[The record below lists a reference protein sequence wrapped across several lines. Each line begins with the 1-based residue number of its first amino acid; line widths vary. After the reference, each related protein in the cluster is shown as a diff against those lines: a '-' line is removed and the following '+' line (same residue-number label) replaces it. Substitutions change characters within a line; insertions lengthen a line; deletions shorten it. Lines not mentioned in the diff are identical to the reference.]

1 MKAKKIIATLLMLPM
16 LMVGCTKAGEKQ
28 SEEIGGT
35 IKVVTSRTDA
45 DKLFE
50 KIEEDFKKLYPN
62 VEDIVWE
69 SSADYDK
76 YIMTRMNTKDYGDVL
91 FLPFSMNGTPE
102 EYENYFEPLGTVDEL
117 KEKYI
122 DVTEADYNDVAY
134 GLPVALNSL
143 GIIYNEEVLKKAGVE
158 EMPTS
163 TEEFIEACKKI
174 KENTD
179 AIPFYTNYNKTL
191 GTWGGTLTS
200 YGGEQYRSA
209 MLEAGTGFKEGQP
222 IREIMDLFYGLASNG
237 LTEADPI
244 TGDFAKSLQ
253 MLADGEVA
261 MIMKGSQD
269 AKMIQELS
277 TNGSKINI
285 APLPVKFNGQTSI
298 AFGAPSVIVMNKNS
312 ENKAT
317 AKAFLEFFISAQ
329 SGYADDLGGMSPN
342 KEDLTAEQKEMFEK
356 NNIVLTSSTETP
368 EIDSK
373 YAAITNEVGV
383 GRLTDV
389 LQKVINIGLYPN
401 ENESYIDYVNSL
413 EAKWEAA
420 AKANE

>member
-1 MKAKKIIATLLMLPM
+1 MKAKKLIATLLMLPI

-28 SEEIGGT
+28 SKEIGGI

-62 VEDIVWE
+62 VEDIIWE

-91 FLPFSMNGTPE
+91 FLPFTMNGTPE
-102 EYENYFEPLGTVDEL
+102 EYENYFEPLGKVDEL

-200 YGGEQYRSA
+200 YGGEKYRSA
-209 MLEAGTGFKEGQP
+209 MLEAGTAFKEGQP

-277 TNGSKINI
+277 TNGSKISI

-298 AFGAPSVIVMNKNS
+298 AFGAPSVIGINKNS

-317 AKAFLEFFISAQ
+317 AKAFLDFFISAK

-342 KEDLTAEQKEMFEK
+342 KEDLNAEQKEIFEK
-356 NNIVLTSSTETP
+356 NNIVLTASTETP
-368 EIDSK
+368 EIDTK
-373 YAAITNEVGV
+373 YATIANEVGV

-401 ENESYIDYVNSL
+401 QNESYIDYINSL
-413 EAKWEAA
+413 ESKWEAA

>member
-1 MKAKKIIATLLMLPM
+1 MKAKKIIASLLMLPI
-16 LMVGCTKAGEKQ
+16 LMVGCKSKEEKKDN
-28 SEEIGGT
+28 EIGGT

-45 DKLFE
+45 DELFE

-62 VEDIVWE
+62 VEDIIWE

-91 FLPFSMNGTPE
+91 FLPFTMNGNPE
-102 EYENYFEPLGTVDEL
+102 EYENYFEPLGSVAEL
-117 KEKYI
+117 EKKYI
-122 DVTEADYNDVAY
+122 DVTEFDYNDVAY

-200 YGGEQYRSA
+200 YGGEEYRSE
-209 MLEAGTGFKEGQP
+209 MLKVGTAFKEGQP
-222 IREIMDLFYGLASNG
+222 IREIMDLFYELSSNG

-244 TGDFAKSLQ
+244 TGDFNKSLQ
-253 MLADGEVA
+253 MLADGKVA

-277 TNGSKINI
+277 TNGSTINI

-298 AFGAPSVIVMNKNS
+298 AFGAPSVVGINKNS

-329 SGYADDLGGMSPN
+329 SGYADDLGGISPN
-342 KEDLTAEQKEMFEK
+342 REDLNDEQKEIFE
-356 NNIVLTSSTETP
+356 NSNIVLTSATETP
-368 EIDSK
+368 EIDTK
-373 YAAITNEVGV
+373 YSAIANEVGV

-401 ENESYIDYVNSL
+401 QNESYIDYVNSL

-420 AKANE
+420 VKANE

>member
-16 LMVGCTKAGEKQ
+16 LMVGCTKANEKQ
-28 SEEIGGT
+28 NEEIGGT

-102 EYENYFEPLGTVDEL
+102 EYENYFEPLGKVDEL

-134 GLPVALNSL
+134 GLPVALNTL

-200 YGGEQYRSA
+200 YGGEEYRSA

-298 AFGAPSVIVMNKNS
+298 AFGAPSVIGINKNS

-317 AKAFLEFFISAQ
+317 AKAFLDFFISAK

-342 KEDLTAEQKEMFEK
+342 KEDLTAEQKEMIEK
-356 NNIVLTSSTETP
+356 NNIVLTAAPAAP
-368 EIDSK
+368 EVDAK
-373 YAAITNEVGV
+373 YTAIANEVGV

-401 ENESYIDYVNSL
+401 QNESYNDYVNSL

>member
-1 MKAKKIIATLLMLPM
+1 MKAKKIISTLLMLPM

-143 GIIYNEEVLKKAGVE
+143 GIIYNEEVLKKAGIE

-222 IREIMDLFYGLASNG
+222 IRQIMDLFYGLASNG

-285 APLPVKFNGQTSI
+285 APLPVKFNGQTSV
-298 AFGAPSVIVMNKNS
+298 AFGAPSVVVMNKNS

-342 KEDLTAEQKEMFEK
+342 KEDLNSKQKEMLEK

>member
-1 MKAKKIIATLLMLPM
+1 MKAKKIISTLLMLPI
-16 LMVGCTKAGEKQ
+16 LMVGCSKAEEKK
-28 SEEIGGT
+28 SDEIGGT

-50 KIEEDFKKLYPN
+50 KIEEDFKKLYPS

-69 SSADYDK
+69 SAADYDN

-91 FLPFSMNGTPE
+91 FLPFTMNGTPE
-102 EYENYFEPLGTVDEL
+102 EYENYFEPLGKVDEL
-117 KEKYI
+117 EEKYI
-122 DVTEADYNDVAY
+122 DVTEADYNGIAY
-134 GLPVALNSL
+134 GLPAAVNSL

-158 EMPTS
+158 SMPTT
-163 TEEFIEACKKI
+163 TEEMVEVAKKV
-174 KENTD
+174 KEKTD

-200 YGGEQYRSA
+200 YGGEQYRSE
-209 MLEAGTGFKEGQP
+209 MLKAGTAFKEGQP
-222 IREIMDLFYGLASNG
+222 IREVMDLFYELSSNG
-237 LTEADPI
+237 LIEEDPV

-253 MLADGEVA
+253 MLADGKVA

-269 AKMIQELS
+269 AKMIQDLS

-298 AFGAPSVIVMNKNS
+298 AFGAPSVIGINKNS

-329 SGYADDLGGMSPN
+329 SGYADDLGGMSPS
-342 KEDLTAEQKEMFEK
+342 KEDLTDEQKEIFEK
-356 NNIVLTSSTETP
+356 NNIILTVPTETP
-368 EIDSK
+368 EVDAK
-373 YAAITNEVGV
+373 YTAIANEVGV

-389 LQKVINIGLYPN
+389 LQKVINIGMYPN
-401 ENESYIDYVNSL
+401 QNESYSDYINSL

-420 AKANE
+420 VKANE

>member
-1 MKAKKIIATLLMLPM
+1 MKAKKIISTLLMLPM
-16 LMVGCTKAGEKQ
+16 FMVGCTKANEKQ

-200 YGGEQYRSA
+200 YGGEEYRSA

-329 SGYADDLGGMSPN
+329 SGYAEDLGGMSPN

-420 AKANE
+420 VKANE

>member
-16 LMVGCTKAGEKQ
+16 FMVGCTKAGEKQ

-179 AIPFYTNYNKTL
+179 SIPFYTNYNKTL

>member
-1 MKAKKIIATLLMLPM
+1 MKAKKIISTLLMLPI
-16 LMVGCTKAGEKQ
+16 LMVGCSKAEEKK
-28 SEEIGGT
+28 SDEIGGT

-50 KIEEDFKKLYPN
+50 KIEEDFKKLYPS

-69 SSADYDK
+69 SAADYDN

-91 FLPFSMNGTPE
+91 FLPFTMNGTPE
-102 EYENYFEPLGTVDEL
+102 EYENYFEPLGKVDEL
-117 KEKYI
+117 EEKYI
-122 DVTEADYNDVAY
+122 DVTEADYNGIAY
-134 GLPVALNSL
+134 GLPAAVNSL

-158 EMPTS
+158 SMPTT
-163 TEEFIEACKKI
+163 TEEMVEVAKKV

-200 YGGEQYRSA
+200 YGGEQYRSE
-209 MLEAGTGFKEGQP
+209 MLKAGTAFKEGQP
-222 IREIMDLFYGLASNG
+222 IREVMDLFYELSSNG
-237 LTEADPI
+237 LIEEDPV

-253 MLADGEVA
+253 MLADGKVA

-269 AKMIQELS
+269 AKMIQDLS

-298 AFGAPSVIVMNKNS
+298 AFGAPSVIGINKNS

-329 SGYADDLGGMSPN
+329 SGYADDLGGMSPS
-342 KEDLTAEQKEMFEK
+342 KEDLTDEQKEMFEK
-356 NNIVLTSSTETP
+356 NNIILTVPTETP
-368 EIDSK
+368 EVDAK
-373 YAAITNEVGV
+373 YTAIANEVGV

-389 LQKVINIGLYPN
+389 LQKVINIGMYPN
-401 ENESYIDYVNSL
+401 QNESYSDYINSL

-420 AKANE
+420 VKANE

>member
-16 LMVGCTKAGEKQ
+16 FMVGCTKANEKK

-209 MLEAGTGFKEGQP
+209 MLEA
-222 IREIMDLFYGLASNG
+222 
-237 LTEADPI
+237 
-244 TGDFAKSLQ
+244 
-253 MLADGEVA
+253 
-261 MIMKGSQD
+261 
-269 AKMIQELS
+269 
-277 TNGSKINI
+277 
-285 APLPVKFNGQTSI
+285 
-298 AFGAPSVIVMNKNS
+298 
-312 ENKAT
+312 
-317 AKAFLEFFISAQ
+317 
-329 SGYADDLGGMSPN
+329 
-342 KEDLTAEQKEMFEK
+342 
-356 NNIVLTSSTETP
+356 
-368 EIDSK
+368 
-373 YAAITNEVGV
+373 
-383 GRLTDV
+383 
-389 LQKVINIGLYPN
+389 
-401 ENESYIDYVNSL
+401 
-413 EAKWEAA
+413 
-420 AKANE
+420 

>member
-1 MKAKKIIATLLMLPM
+1 MKAKKIISTLLMLPI
-16 LMVGCTKAGEKQ
+16 LMVGCSKAEEKK
-28 SEEIGGT
+28 SDEIGGT

-50 KIEEDFKKLYPN
+50 KIEEDFKKLYPS

-69 SSADYDK
+69 SAADYDN

-91 FLPFSMNGTPE
+91 FLPFTMNGTPE
-102 EYENYFEPLGTVDEL
+102 EYENYFEPLGKVDEL
-117 KEKYI
+117 EEKYI
-122 DVTEADYNDVAY
+122 DVTEADYNGIAY
-134 GLPVALNSL
+134 GLPAAVNSL

-158 EMPTS
+158 SMPTT
-163 TEEFIEACKKI
+163 TEEMVEVAKKV
-174 KENTD
+174 KEKTD

-200 YGGEQYRSA
+200 YGGEQYRSE
-209 MLEAGTGFKEGQP
+209 MLKAGTAFKEGQP
-222 IREIMDLFYGLASNG
+222 IREVMDLFYELSSNG
-237 LTEADPI
+237 LIEEDPV

-253 MLADGEVA
+253 MLADGKVA

-269 AKMIQELS
+269 AKMIQDLS

-298 AFGAPSVIVMNKNS
+298 AFGAPSVIGINKNS

-329 SGYADDLGGMSPN
+329 SGYADDLGGMSPS
-342 KEDLTAEQKEMFEK
+342 KEDLTDEQKEMFEK
-356 NNIVLTSSTETP
+356 NNIILTVPTETP
-368 EIDSK
+368 EVDAK
-373 YAAITNEVGV
+373 YTAIANEVGV

-389 LQKVINIGLYPN
+389 LQKVINIGMYPN
-401 ENESYIDYVNSL
+401 QNESYSDYINSL

-420 AKANE
+420 VKANE

>member
-16 LMVGCTKAGEKQ
+16 LMVGCTKANEKQ
-28 SEEIGGT
+28 NEEIGGT

-102 EYENYFEPLGTVDEL
+102 EYENYFEPLGKVDEL

-134 GLPVALNSL
+134 GLPVALNTL
-143 GIIYNEEVLKKAGVE
+143 GIIYNEEVLKKVGVE

-200 YGGEQYRSA
+200 YGGEEYRSA

-298 AFGAPSVIVMNKNS
+298 AFGAPSVIGINKNS

-317 AKAFLEFFISAQ
+317 AKAFLDFFISAK

-342 KEDLTAEQKEMFEK
+342 KEDLTAEQKEMIEK
-356 NNIVLTSSTETP
+356 NNIVLTAAPAAP
-368 EIDSK
+368 EVDAK
-373 YAAITNEVGV
+373 YTAIANEVGV

-401 ENESYIDYVNSL
+401 QNESYNDYVNSL

>member
-16 LMVGCTKAGEKQ
+16 FMVGCTKAGEKQ

-102 EYENYFEPLGTVDEL
+102 EYENYFESLGTVDEL

-134 GLPVALNSL
+134 GLPVALNTL
-143 GIIYNEEVLKKAGVE
+143 GIIYNEEVLNKAGVE

-237 LTEADPI
+237 FTEPDPV

-277 TNGSKINI
+277 TNGNKINI

-298 AFGAPSVIVMNKNS
+298 AFGAPSVIGINKNS

-317 AKAFLEFFISAQ
+317 AKAFLEFFISAK
-329 SGYADDLGGMSPN
+329 SGYADDLGGISPS
-342 KEDLTAEQKEMFEK
+342 KEDLTAEQKEIFEK
-356 NNIVLTSSTETP
+356 NNIVMTSATEAP
-368 EIDSK
+368 EIDAK
-373 YAAITNEVGV
+373 YAAIANEVGV

-401 ENESYIDYVNSL
+401 QNESYSDYVNSL

>member
-28 SEEIGGT
+28 SKEIGGT

-317 AKAFLEFFISAQ
+317 AKAFLEFFISAK
-329 SGYADDLGGMSPN
+329 SGYADDLGGMSPS
-342 KEDLTAEQKEMFEK
+342 KEDLTAEQKEMFEN

-413 EAKWEAA
+413 ESKWEAA

>member
-1 MKAKKIIATLLMLPM
+1 MKAKKIISTLLMLPM

-200 YGGEQYRSA
+200 YGGEEYRSA

>member
-1 MKAKKIIATLLMLPM
+1 MKAKKIIVTLMMLPM
-16 LMVGCTKAGEKQ
+16 LMVGCKSTDKKQ

-45 DKLFE
+45 DELFE

-62 VEDIVWE
+62 VEDIIWE
-69 SSADYDK
+69 SSSDYDK

-91 FLPFSMNGTPE
+91 FVPFTMNGTPE
-102 EYENYFEPLGTVDEL
+102 EYENYFEPLGSVDEL
-117 KEKYI
+117 KDKYI
-122 DVTEADYNDVAY
+122 DVTEADYNDVVY
-134 GLPVALNSL
+134 GLPAVLNSL

-200 YGGEQYRSA
+200 YGGEKYRSA
-209 MLEAGTGFKEGQP
+209 MLEAGTAFKEGQP
-222 IREIMDLFYGLASNG
+222 IREIMDLFYELSSNG
-237 LTEADPI
+237 LTEPDPI

-277 TNGSKINI
+277 TNGNKINI
-285 APLPVKFNGQTSI
+285 ASLPVKFNGQTSI
-298 AFGAPSVIVMNKNS
+298 AFGAPSVIGINKNS

-329 SGYADDLGGMSPN
+329 SGYADDLGGISPN
-342 KEDLTAEQKEMFEK
+342 KEDLNAEQKEIFEK
-356 NNIVLTSSTETP
+356 NNIVMTSATETP
-368 EIDSK
+368 EIDAK
-373 YAAITNEVGV
+373 YSAIANEVGV

-401 ENESYIDYVNSL
+401 QNESYTDYVNSL

>member
-1 MKAKKIIATLLMLPM
+1 MKAKKIIASLLMLPI
-16 LMVGCTKAGEKQ
+16 LMVGCKSKEEKKTD
-28 SEEIGGT
+28 EIGVT

-45 DKLFE
+45 DELFA

-69 SSADYDK
+69 SSSDYDK
-76 YIMTRMNTKDYGDVL
+76 YISTRMNTKDYGDVL
-91 FLPFSMNGTPE
+91 FIPFTMNGTPE
-102 EYENYFEPLGTVDEL
+102 EYENYFEALGSVSEL
-117 KEKYI
+117 EEKYI
-122 DVTEADYNDVAY
+122 DVTEADYNDIAY

-158 EMPTS
+158 EIPTS
-163 TEEFIEACKKI
+163 TEEFVEACKKI

-200 YGGEQYRSA
+200 YGGEQYRSE
-209 MLEAGTGFKEGQP
+209 MLKAGTAFKEGQP
-222 IREIMDLFYGLASNG
+222 IREIMDLFYELSSNG
-237 LTEADPI
+237 LTEPDPI
-244 TGDFAKSLQ
+244 TGDFNKSLQ
-253 MLADGEVA
+253 MLADGQVA

-269 AKMIQELS
+269 AKMIQGLTS
-277 TNGSKINI
+277 NDSKISI
-285 APLPVKFNGQTSI
+285 ASLPVKFNGQTSI
-298 AFGAPSVIVMNKNS
+298 AFGAPSVIGINKNS

-317 AKAFLEFFISAQ
+317 AKAFLEFFISAE
-329 SGYADDLGGMSPN
+329 SGYAEDLGGMSPS
-342 KEDLTAEQKEMFEK
+342 KEDLSDEQKEIFEK
-356 NNIVLTSSTETP
+356 NNIVLTSATETP
-368 EIDSK
+368 EIDAK
-373 YAAITNEVGV
+373 YAAIANEVGV

-401 ENESYIDYVNSL
+401 QNESYTDYVNSL

-420 AKANE
+420 VKVNE

>member
-1 MKAKKIIATLLMLPM
+1 MKAKKIISTLLMLPI
-16 LMVGCTKAGEKQ
+16 LMVGCSKAEEKK
-28 SEEIGGT
+28 SDEIGGT

-50 KIEEDFKKLYPN
+50 KIEEDFKKLYPS

-69 SSADYDK
+69 SAADYDN

-91 FLPFSMNGTPE
+91 FLPFTMNGTPE
-102 EYENYFEPLGTVDEL
+102 EYENYFEPLGKVDEL
-117 KEKYI
+117 EEKYI
-122 DVTEADYNDVAY
+122 DVTEADYNGIAY
-134 GLPVALNSL
+134 GLPAAVNSL

-158 EMPTS
+158 SMPTT
-163 TEEFIEACKKI
+163 TEEMVEVAKKV

-200 YGGEQYRSA
+200 YGGEQYRSE
-209 MLEAGTGFKEGQP
+209 MLKAGTAFKEGQP
-222 IREIMDLFYGLASNG
+222 IREVMDLFYELSSNG
-237 LTEADPI
+237 LIEEDPV

-253 MLADGEVA
+253 MLADGKVA

-269 AKMIQELS
+269 AKMIQDLS

-285 APLPVKFNGQTSI
+285 APLPVKLNGQTSI
-298 AFGAPSVIVMNKNS
+298 AFGAPSVIGINKNS

-329 SGYADDLGGMSPN
+329 SGYADDLGGMSPS
-342 KEDLTAEQKEMFEK
+342 KEDLTDEQKEIFEK
-356 NNIVLTSSTETP
+356 NNIILTVPTETP
-368 EIDSK
+368 EVDAK
-373 YAAITNEVGV
+373 YTAIANEVGV

-389 LQKVINIGLYPN
+389 LQKVINIGMYPN
-401 ENESYIDYVNSL
+401 QNESYSDYINSL

-420 AKANE
+420 VKANE

>member
-1 MKAKKIIATLLMLPM
+1 MKARKIISTLLMLPI
-16 LMVGCTKAGEKQ
+16 LMVGCAKAEEKKND
-28 SEEIGGT
+28 EIGGT

-50 KIEEDFKKLYPN
+50 KMEEDFKKLYPS
-62 VEDIVWE
+62 VEDIIWE
-69 SSADYDK
+69 SAADYDN

-91 FLPFSMNGTPE
+91 FLPFTMNGTPE
-102 EYENYFEPLGTVDEL
+102 EYENYFEPLGKVEEL
-117 KEKYI
+117 EEKYI
-122 DVTEADYNDVAY
+122 DVTEADYDGISY
-134 GLPVALNSL
+134 GLPAAVNSL

-158 EMPTS
+158 SMPTS
-163 TEEFIEACKKI
+163 TEEMIEAAKKV

-200 YGGEQYRSA
+200 YGGEQYRSE
-209 MLEAGTGFKEGQP
+209 MLNVGTAFKEGQP
-222 IREIMDLFYGLASNG
+222 IREIMDLFYELSSNG
-237 LTEADPI
+237 LIEEDPV

-253 MLADGEVA
+253 MLADGKVA

-269 AKMIQELS
+269 AKMIQGLS
-277 TNGSKINI
+277 TNNSKINI

-298 AFGAPSVIVMNKNS
+298 AFGAPSVIGINKNS

-317 AKAFLEFFISAQ
+317 AKAFLDFFISAK
-329 SGYADDLGGMSPN
+329 SGYADDLGGMSPS
-342 KEDLTAEQKEMFEK
+342 KEDLTDEQKVMFEN
-356 NNIVLTSSTETP
+356 NNIILTVPTETP
-368 EIDSK
+368 EVDAK
-373 YAAITNEVGV
+373 YTAIANEVGV

-389 LQKVINIGLYPN
+389 LQKVINIGMYPN
-401 ENESYIDYVNSL
+401 QNESYSDYINSL

-420 AKANE
+420 VKANE

>member
-1 MKAKKIIATLLMLPM
+1 MKAKKIIASLLMLPI
-16 LMVGCTKAGEKQ
+16 LMVGCKSKEEKKTD
-28 SEEIGGT
+28 EIGGT

-45 DKLFE
+45 DELFA
-50 KIEEDFKKLYPN
+50 KIKEDFKKLYPN

-69 SSADYDK
+69 SSSDYDK
-76 YIMTRMNTKDYGDVL
+76 YISTRMNTKDYGDVL
-91 FLPFSMNGTPE
+91 FIPFTMNGTPE
-102 EYENYFEPLGTVDEL
+102 EYENYFEALGSVSEL
-117 KEKYI
+117 EEKYI
-122 DVTEADYNDVAY
+122 DVTEADYNDIAY

-200 YGGEQYRSA
+200 YGGEQYRSE
-209 MLEAGTGFKEGQP
+209 MLKAGTAFKEGQP
-222 IREIMDLFYGLASNG
+222 IREIMDLFYELSSNG
-237 LTEADPI
+237 LTEPDPI
-244 TGDFAKSLQ
+244 TGDFNKSLQ
-253 MLADGEVA
+253 MLADGQVA

-269 AKMIQELS
+269 AKMIQGLTS
-277 TNGSKINI
+277 NGSKISI
-285 APLPVKFNGQTSI
+285 ASLPVKFNGQTSI
-298 AFGAPSVIVMNKNS
+298 AFGAPSVIGINKNS

-317 AKAFLEFFISAQ
+317 AKAFLEFFISAA
-329 SGYADDLGGMSPN
+329 SGYAEDLGGMSPS
-342 KEDLTAEQKEMFEK
+342 KEDLSDEQKEIFEK
-356 NNIVLTSSTETP
+356 NNIVLTSATETP
-368 EIDSK
+368 EIDAK
-373 YAAITNEVGV
+373 YAAISNEVGV

-401 ENESYIDYVNSL
+401 QNESYTDYVNSL

-420 AKANE
+420 VKANE

>member
-1 MKAKKIIATLLMLPM
+1 MKAKKIISTLLMLPM
-16 LMVGCTKAGEKQ
+16 FMVGCTKANEKQ
-28 SEEIGGT
+28 SKEIGGT

-200 YGGEQYRSA
+200 YGGEEYRSA

-312 ENKAT
+312 ENKST

>member
-16 LMVGCTKAGEKQ
+16 LMVGCTKANEKQ
-28 SEEIGGT
+28 NEEIGGT

-102 EYENYFEPLGTVDEL
+102 EYENYFEPLGKVDEL

-134 GLPVALNSL
+134 GLPVALNTL

-200 YGGEQYRSA
+200 YGGEEYRSA

-298 AFGAPSVIVMNKNS
+298 AFGAPSVIGINKNS

-317 AKAFLEFFISAQ
+317 AKAFLDFFISAK

-342 KEDLTAEQKEMFEK
+342 KEDLTAEQKEMLEK
-356 NNIVLTSSTETP
+356 NNIVLTAAPAAP
-368 EIDSK
+368 EVDAK
-373 YAAITNEVGV
+373 YTAIANEVGV

-401 ENESYIDYVNSL
+401 QNESYNDYVNSL

>member
-16 LMVGCTKAGEKQ
+16 FMVGCTKAGEKQ

-200 YGGEQYRSA
+200 YGGEEYRSA

>member
-1 MKAKKIIATLLMLPM
+1 MKAKKIIASLLMLPI
-16 LMVGCTKAGEKQ
+16 LMVGCKSKEEKKND
-28 SEEIGGT
+28 EIGGT

-45 DKLFE
+45 DELFE

-69 SSADYDK
+69 SAADDDK
-76 YIMTRMNTKDYGDVL
+76 YIATRMNTKDYGDVL
-91 FLPFSMNGTPE
+91 FIPFTMNGTPE
-102 EYENYFEPLGTVDEL
+102 EYENYFEGLGSVSEL
-117 KEKYI
+117 EEKYI

-200 YGGEQYRSA
+200 YGGEEYRSE
-209 MLEAGTGFKEGQP
+209 MLKAGTGFKEGQP
-222 IREIMDLFYGLASNG
+222 IREIMDLFYELASNG
-237 LTEADPI
+237 LTEPDPI
-244 TGDFAKSLQ
+244 TGDFNKSLQ
-253 MLADGEVA
+253 MLADGKVA

-269 AKMIQELS
+269 AKMIQGLTS
-277 TNGSKINI
+277 NGSKISI
-285 APLPVKFNGQTSI
+285 ASLPVKFNGQTSI
-298 AFGAPSVIVMNKNS
+298 AFGAPSVIGINKNS

-317 AKAFLEFFISAQ
+317 AKAFLEFFISAE
-329 SGYADDLGGMSPN
+329 SGYAEDLGGISPN
-342 KEDLTAEQKEMFEK
+342 REDLTAEQKEIFEK
-356 NNIVLTSSTETP
+356 NNIVLTSATETP
-368 EIDSK
+368 EIDAK
-373 YAAITNEVGV
+373 YAAIAKEVGV

-401 ENESYIDYVNSL
+401 QNESYTDYVNSL

-420 AKANE
+420 VKANE

>member
-1 MKAKKIIATLLMLPM
+1 
-16 LMVGCTKAGEKQ
+16 
-28 SEEIGGT
+28 
-35 IKVVTSRTDA
+35 
-45 DKLFE
+45 
-50 KIEEDFKKLYPN
+50 
-62 VEDIVWE
+62 
-69 SSADYDK
+69 
-76 YIMTRMNTKDYGDVL
+76 
-91 FLPFSMNGTPE
+91 
-102 EYENYFEPLGTVDEL
+102 
-117 KEKYI
+117 
-122 DVTEADYNDVAY
+122 
-134 GLPVALNSL
+134 
-143 GIIYNEEVLKKAGVE
+143 
-158 EMPTS
+158 
-163 TEEFIEACKKI
+163 
-174 KENTD
+174 
-179 AIPFYTNYNKTL
+179 
-191 GTWGGTLTS
+191 
-200 YGGEQYRSA
+200 
-209 MLEAGTGFKEGQP
+209 
-222 IREIMDLFYGLASNG
+222 
-237 LTEADPI
+237 
-244 TGDFAKSLQ
+244 
-253 MLADGEVA
+253 
-261 MIMKGSQD
+261 
-269 AKMIQELS
+269 
-277 TNGSKINI
+277 GSKINI

-312 ENKAT
+312 ENKST

>member
-1 MKAKKIIATLLMLPM
+1 MKAKKIIASLLMLPI
-16 LMVGCTKAGEKQ
+16 LMVGCKSKEEKNNN
-28 SEEIGGT
+28 EIGGT

-69 SSADYDK
+69 SSSDYDK

-91 FLPFSMNGTPE
+91 FLPFTMNGTPE
-102 EYENYFEPLGTVDEL
+102 EYENYFESLGSVSEL
-117 KEKYI
+117 EKKYI
-122 DVTEADYNDVAY
+122 DVTEFDYNDNVY

-143 GIIYNEEVLKKAGVE
+143 GIIYNEEVLKKAGIE
-158 EMPTS
+158 QMPTS

-200 YGGEQYRSA
+200 YGGEKYRSE
-209 MLEAGTGFKEGQP
+209 MLKAGTAFKEGQP
-222 IREIMDLFYGLASNG
+222 IREIMDLFYELSSNG
-237 LTEADPI
+237 LIEPDPI
-244 TGDFAKSLQ
+244 TGDFNKSLQ
-253 MLADGEVA
+253 MLADGKVA

-269 AKMIQELS
+269 AKMIQGLS
-277 TNGSKINI
+277 SNGNKINI
-285 APLPVKFNGQTSI
+285 ASLPVKFNGKTSI
-298 AFGAPSVIVMNKNS
+298 AFGAPSVVGINKNS
-312 ENKAT
+312 KNKAT
-317 AKAFLEFFISAQ
+317 AKAFLEFFISAK
-329 SGYADDLGGMSPN
+329 SGYADDLGGISPN
-342 KEDLTAEQKEMFEK
+342 REELNAEQKEIFEK
-356 NNIVLTSSTETP
+356 NNIVLTSATETP
-368 EIDSK
+368 EIDAK
-373 YAAITNEVGV
+373 YAAIANEVGV

-401 ENESYIDYVNSL
+401 QNESYTDYVNSL

>member
-1 MKAKKIIATLLMLPM
+1 MKRKKIIAALMMLPI
-16 LMVGCTKAGEKQ
+16 LMVGCKKTEENK

-45 DKLFE
+45 DELFE
-50 KIEEDFKKLYPN
+50 KIEEDFKALYPS

-69 SSADYDK
+69 SASDYDQ

-91 FLPFSMNGTPE
+91 FVPFTMNGTPE
-102 EYENYFEPLGTVDEL
+102 EYENYFEALGTVKEL
-117 KEKYI
+117 EEKYI

-134 GLPVALNSL
+134 GLPAAINTL

-200 YGGEQYRSA
+200 YGGDNYRSA
-209 MLEAGTGFKEGQP
+209 MLEAGTAFKEGQP
-222 IREIMDLFYGLASNG
+222 IREIMDLFYELTSNG

-269 AKMIQELS
+269 AKMIQSLS
-277 TNGSKINI
+277 TNNSTIKLS
-285 APLPVKFNGQTSI
+285 PLPVKFNGQTSVAI
-298 AFGAPSVIVMNKNS
+298 GAPSVVGINKNS

-317 AKAFLEFFISAQ
+317 AKAYLELFISAQ
-329 SGYADDLGGMSPN
+329 SGYADDLGGLSPS
-342 KEDLTAEQKEMFEK
+342 KEDLNEEQREIFE
-356 NNIVLTSSTETP
+356 NSNIVMTSATETP
-368 EIDSK
+368 EIDAK
-373 YAAITNEVGV
+373 YAAIANEVGV

-401 ENESYIDYVNSL
+401 QNESYTDYVNSL

>member
-16 LMVGCTKAGEKQ
+16 LMVGCTKANEKQ
-28 SEEIGGT
+28 NEEIGGT

-91 FLPFSMNGTPE
+91 FLPFSMSGTPE
-102 EYENYFEPLGTVDEL
+102 EYENYFEPLGKVDEL

-134 GLPVALNSL
+134 GLPVALNTL
-143 GIIYNEEVLKKAGVE
+143 GIIYNEEVLKKVGVE

-200 YGGEQYRSA
+200 YGGEEYRSA

-298 AFGAPSVIVMNKNS
+298 AFGAPSVIGINKNS

-317 AKAFLEFFISAQ
+317 AKAFLDFFISAK

-342 KEDLTAEQKEMFEK
+342 KEDLTAEQKEMLEK
-356 NNIVLTSSTETP
+356 NNIVLTAAPAAP
-368 EIDSK
+368 EVDAK
-373 YAAITNEVGV
+373 YTAIANEVGV

-401 ENESYIDYVNSL
+401 QNESYNDYVNSL

>member
-16 LMVGCTKAGEKQ
+16 LMVGCTKANEKQ
-28 SEEIGGT
+28 NEEIGGT

-91 FLPFSMNGTPE
+91 FLPFSMSGTPE
-102 EYENYFEPLGTVDEL
+102 EYENYFEPLGKVDEL

-134 GLPVALNSL
+134 GLPVALNTL

-200 YGGEQYRSA
+200 YGGEEYRSA

-298 AFGAPSVIVMNKNS
+298 AFGAPSVIGINKNS

-317 AKAFLEFFISAQ
+317 AKAFLDFFISAK

-342 KEDLTAEQKEMFEK
+342 KEDLTAEQKEMLEK
-356 NNIVLTSSTETP
+356 NNIVLTAAPAAP
-368 EIDSK
+368 EVDAK
-373 YAAITNEVGV
+373 YTAIANEVGV

-401 ENESYIDYVNSL
+401 QNESYNDYVNSL

>member
-298 AFGAPSVIVMNKNS
+298 AFGASSVIVMNKNS

-329 SGYADDLGGMSPN
+329 SGYADDLGGMSPS
-342 KEDLTAEQKEMFEK
+342 KEDLTAEQKEMFEN

-413 EAKWEAA
+413 ESKWEAA

>member
-16 LMVGCTKAGEKQ
+16 LMVGCTKANEKQ
-28 SEEIGGT
+28 NEEIGGT

-91 FLPFSMNGTPE
+91 FLPFSMSGTPE
-102 EYENYFEPLGTVDEL
+102 EYENYFEPLGKVDEL

-134 GLPVALNSL
+134 GLPVALNTL
-143 GIIYNEEVLKKAGVE
+143 GIIYNEEVLKKVGVE

-200 YGGEQYRSA
+200 YGGEEYRSA

-298 AFGAPSVIVMNKNS
+298 AFGAPSVIGINKNS

-317 AKAFLEFFISAQ
+317 AKAFLDFFISAK

-342 KEDLTAEQKEMFEK
+342 KEDLTAEQKEMIEK
-356 NNIVLTSSTETP
+356 NNIVLTAAPAAP
-368 EIDSK
+368 EVDAK
-373 YAAITNEVGV
+373 YTAIANEVGV

-401 ENESYIDYVNSL
+401 QNESYNDYVNSL

>member
-1 MKAKKIIATLLMLPM
+1 MKAKKIIAGLLMLPI
-16 LMVGCTKAGEKQ
+16 LMVGCKSKEEKKDN
-28 SEEIGGT
+28 EIGGT

-45 DKLFE
+45 DKLFG

-69 SSADYDK
+69 SSSDYDK

-91 FLPFSMNGTPE
+91 FLPFTMNGTPE
-102 EYENYFEPLGTVDEL
+102 EYENYFESLGSVSEL
-117 KEKYI
+117 EEKYI
-122 DVTEADYNDVAY
+122 DVTEFDYNDVVY
-134 GLPVALNSL
+134 GLPAALNSL

-158 EMPTS
+158 QMPTS

-200 YGGEQYRSA
+200 YGGEKYRSE
-209 MLEAGTGFKEGQP
+209 MLKAGTAFKEGQP
-222 IREIMDLFYGLASNG
+222 IREIMDLFYELSSNG
-237 LTEADPI
+237 LIEPDPI
-244 TGDFAKSLQ
+244 TGDFNKSLQ
-253 MLADGEVA
+253 MLADGKVA

-269 AKMIQELS
+269 AKMIQGLS
-277 TNGSKINI
+277 SNGNKINI
-285 APLPVKFNGQTSI
+285 ASLPVKFNGQTSI
-298 AFGAPSVIVMNKNS
+298 AFGAPSVVGINKNS

-329 SGYADDLGGMSPN
+329 SGYADDLGGISPN
-342 KEDLTAEQKEMFEK
+342 REDLNAEQKEIFEK
-356 NNIVLTSSTETP
+356 NNIVLTSATETP
-368 EIDSK
+368 EIDAK
-373 YAAITNEVGV
+373 YAAISNEVGV

-401 ENESYIDYVNSL
+401 QNESYNDYVNSL

>member
-1 MKAKKIIATLLMLPM
+1 MKARKIISTLLMLPI
-16 LMVGCTKAGEKQ
+16 LMVGCAKAEEKKND
-28 SEEIGGT
+28 EIGGT

-50 KIEEDFKKLYPN
+50 KIEEDFKKLYPS
-62 VEDIVWE
+62 VEDIIWE
-69 SSADYDK
+69 SAADYDN

-91 FLPFSMNGTPE
+91 FLPFTMNGTPE
-102 EYENYFEPLGTVDEL
+102 EYENYFEPLGKVDEL
-117 KEKYI
+117 EEKYI
-122 DVTEADYNDVAY
+122 DVTEADYDGISY
-134 GLPVALNSL
+134 GLPAAVNSL

-158 EMPTS
+158 SMPTS
-163 TEEFIEACKKI
+163 TEEMIEAAKKV

-200 YGGEQYRSA
+200 YGGEQYRSEI
-209 MLEAGTGFKEGQP
+209 LNVGTAFKEGQP
-222 IREIMDLFYGLASNG
+222 IREIMDLFYELSSNG
-237 LTEADPI
+237 LIEEDPV

-253 MLADGEVA
+253 MLADGKVA

-269 AKMIQELS
+269 AKMIQGLS
-277 TNGSKINI
+277 TNNSKINI

-298 AFGAPSVIVMNKNS
+298 AFGAPSVIGINKNS

-317 AKAFLEFFISAQ
+317 AKAFLDFFISAK
-329 SGYADDLGGMSPN
+329 SGYADDLGGMSPS
-342 KEDLTAEQKEMFEK
+342 KEDLTDEQKVMFEN
-356 NNIVLTSSTETP
+356 NNIILTVPTETP
-368 EIDSK
+368 EVDAK
-373 YAAITNEVGV
+373 YTAIANEVGV

-389 LQKVINIGLYPN
+389 LQKVINIGMYPN
-401 ENESYIDYVNSL
+401 QNESYSDYINSL

-420 AKANE
+420 VKANE

>member
-1 MKAKKIIATLLMLPM
+1 MKAKKIISTLLMLPI
-16 LMVGCTKAGEKQ
+16 LMVGCSKAEEKK
-28 SEEIGGT
+28 SDEIGGT

-50 KIEEDFKKLYPN
+50 KIEEDFKKLYPS

-69 SSADYDK
+69 SAADYDN

-91 FLPFSMNGTPE
+91 FLPFTMNGTPE
-102 EYENYFEPLGTVDEL
+102 EYENYFEPLGKVDEL
-117 KEKYI
+117 EEKYI
-122 DVTEADYNDVAY
+122 DVTEADYNGIAY
-134 GLPVALNSL
+134 GLPAAVNSL

-158 EMPTS
+158 SMPTT
-163 TEEFIEACKKI
+163 TEEMVEVAKKV

-200 YGGEQYRSA
+200 YGGEQYRSE
-209 MLEAGTGFKEGQP
+209 MLKAGTAFKEGQP
-222 IREIMDLFYGLASNG
+222 IREVMDLFYELSSNG
-237 LTEADPI
+237 LIEEDPV

-253 MLADGEVA
+253 MLADGKVA

-269 AKMIQELS
+269 AKMIQDLS

-298 AFGAPSVIVMNKNS
+298 AFGAPSVIGINKNS

-329 SGYADDLGGMSPN
+329 SGYADDLGGMSPS
-342 KEDLTAEQKEMFEK
+342 KEDLTDEQKEIFEK
-356 NNIVLTSSTETP
+356 NNIILTVPTETP
-368 EIDSK
+368 EVDAK
-373 YAAITNEVGV
+373 YTAIANEVGV

-389 LQKVINIGLYPN
+389 LQKVINIGMYPN
-401 ENESYIDYVNSL
+401 QNESYSDYINSL

-420 AKANE
+420 VKANE